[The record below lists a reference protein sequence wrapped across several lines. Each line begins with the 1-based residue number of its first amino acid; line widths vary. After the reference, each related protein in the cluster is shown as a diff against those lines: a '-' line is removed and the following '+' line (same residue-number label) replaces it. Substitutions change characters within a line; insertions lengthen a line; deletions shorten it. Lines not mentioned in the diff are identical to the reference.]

1 MSDRPEPF
9 TAEELRHIREY
20 LEYQQT
26 PITLRDINDKLD
38 ALMAEEQDKRD
49 KVDQRVEVMWKH
61 MFPNDPGNRSRS
73 EHLEIRV
80 RSGVRALLEDLRSDQ
95 WIDKDTFDQL
105 ILEGNTRVGG
115 TNYLRL
121 APGTRMPLKEDLDL
135 LHRVLFA
142 QYQLK
147 DIIPVLGNEAYDK
160 DGKLWRRCPESGEA
174 NRIWTHEG
182 STSRYVAGAARSTLT
197 AAPFFLT
204 LEAFQ
209 AWDKNIRPTLWTNPT
224 SPPVQIKGSSLN
236 GIEG

>member
-1 MSDRPEPF
+1 MSNRPEPF
-9 TAEELRHIREY
+9 TYDELRRIRDYMEFEGTY
-20 LEYQQT
+20 L
-26 PITLRDINDKLD
+26 TLEDVNDKLD
-38 ALMAEEQDKRD
+38 AFMVEEQDKRD
-49 KVDQRVEVMWKH
+49 KVDHRVEVMWKH

-73 EHLEIRV
+73 DHLEIRV

-105 ILEGNTRVGG
+105 ILEGNTSVGG
-115 TNYLRL
+115 TNYLRIP
-121 APGTRMPLKEDLDL
+121 PGERLPLKEDLERL
-135 LHRVLFA
+135 NRVLFA

-147 DIIPVLGNEAYDK
+147 DITPVLGNEAYDK
-160 DGKLWRRCPESGEA
+160 DGTLWRRCRDGGEDGRVWA
-174 NRIWTHEG
+174 HEG
-182 STSRYVAGAARSTLT
+182 STSRYVAGAARSTLV

-209 AWDKNIRPTLWTNPT
+209 DWDSNIRPTLWTNPT

>member
-49 KVDQRVEVMWKH
+49 KVDQRVGLMWYQL
-61 MFPNDPGNRSRS
+61 FPTDTAGRRS
-73 EHLEIRV
+73 EHVETKVRNAVRV
-80 RSGVRALLEDLRSDQ
+80 LLADLRKDH

-105 ILEGNTRVGG
+105 ILEGNAHVGG

-197 AAPFFLT
+197 AAPFFLN

-224 SPPVQIKGSSLN
+224 SPPVQIRGLSLN
-236 GIEG
+236 RVEE